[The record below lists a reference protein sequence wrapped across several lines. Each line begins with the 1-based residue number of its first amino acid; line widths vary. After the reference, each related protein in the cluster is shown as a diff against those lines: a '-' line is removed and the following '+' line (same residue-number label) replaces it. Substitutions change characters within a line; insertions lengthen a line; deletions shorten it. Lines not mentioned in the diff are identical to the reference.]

1 MLEVC
6 RVGPISP
13 ALSGDN
19 VAVNTD
25 IQLLSGL
32 KQHGAD
38 IGGWRGVTLW
48 SRRGGDRAAGRP
60 SRLLGLPL
68 PLPRPKRDQPFR
80 RHSVFPW
87 PLGHITLN
95 RVETPAGPFSWAGRR
110 KAILGHPRASEG
122 AFWGSRLGG
131 SGRTHVARRT
141 SKPGWPGGHA
151 IPSTPPTGKTSRPKF
166 VYLFADLRPASEQR
180 VGHRTNATSYPRHAG
195 AKQHHASAP
204 TRLPIP
210 TGCGDGSAADDALAL
225 ARTNDARCA
234 RAGAVANIDV
244 GEAGFRKPSAIL
256 SLGVGLSLV
265 VHAEERKVQ
274 IHGLRRR

>member
-1 MLEVC
+1 M
-6 RVGPISP
+6 
-13 ALSGDN
+13 
-19 VAVNTD
+19 
-25 IQLLSGL
+25 
-32 KQHGAD
+32 AD

-60 SRLLGLPL
+60 SRLLGLSL

-141 SKPGWPGGHA
+141 SKPGWPGDHA

-166 VYLFADLRPASEQR
+166 VYLFADLP
-180 VGHRTNATSYPRHAG
+180 PRRSS
-195 AKQHHASAP
+195 ASATGRMRP
-204 TRLPIP
+204 CTDGTRAPSSITHPLQLACRSQQVAA
-210 TGCGDGSAADDALAL
+210 TGAQQMML
-225 ARTNDARCA
+225 
-234 RAGAVANIDV
+234 
-244 GEAGFRKPSAIL
+244 
-256 SLGVGLSLV
+256 
-265 VHAEERKVQ
+265 
-274 IHGLRRR
+274 

>member
-1 MLEVC
+1 MPATLEVC

-19 VAVNTD
+19 VAVDTD

-60 SRLLGLPL
+60 SRLLGLSL

-95 RVETPAGPFSWAGRR
+95 RVETPAGPFSWAGWDAVAGEKRS
-110 KAILGHPRASEG
+110 LGIPGRLRGPFGVRDWAGRAEPTWR
-122 AFWGSRLGG
+122 AARVCLGG
-131 SGRTHVARRT
+131 REATQSPTSSPIYVPRR
-141 SKPGWPGGHA
+141 S
-151 IPSTPPTGKTSRPKF
+151 S
-166 VYLFADLRPASEQR
+166 AS
-180 VGHRTNATSYPRHAG
+180 ATG

>member
-1 MLEVC
+1 MPATLEVC

-19 VAVNTD
+19 VAVDTD

-60 SRLLGLPL
+60 SRLLGLSL

-95 RVETPAGPFSWAGRR
+95 RVETPAGPFSWAGWDAVAGEKRS
-110 KAILGHPRASEG
+110 LGIPGRLRGPFGVRDWAGRAEPTWRAARVS
-122 AFWGSRLGG
+122 LGG
-131 SGRTHVARRT
+131 REATQSPALPRRARHHGPSSYTSLPIYVPRRSSASATGRMQPRTHGTRAPSSITHPLQLACRSQQVA
-141 SKPGWPGGHA
+141 A
-151 IPSTPPTGKTSRPKF
+151 TGAQQMM
-166 VYLFADLRPASEQR
+166 L
-180 VGHRTNATSYPRHAG
+180 
-195 AKQHHASAP
+195 
-204 TRLPIP
+204 
-210 TGCGDGSAADDALAL
+210 
-225 ARTNDARCA
+225 
-234 RAGAVANIDV
+234 
-244 GEAGFRKPSAIL
+244 
-256 SLGVGLSLV
+256 
-265 VHAEERKVQ
+265 
-274 IHGLRRR
+274 

>member
-19 VAVNTD
+19 VAVDTD

-60 SRLLGLPL
+60 SRLLGLSL

-95 RVETPAGPFSWAGRR
+95 RVETPAGPFSWAGWDAVAGEKRS
-110 KAILGHPRASEG
+110 LGIPGRLRGPFGVRDWAGRAEPTWRAARVS
-122 AFWGSRLGG
+122 LGG
-131 SGRTHVARRT
+131 REATQSPALPRRARHH
-141 SKPGWPGGHA
+141 G
-151 IPSTPPTGKTSRPKF
+151 PSS
-166 VYLFADLRPASEQR
+166 YASSPIY
-180 VGHRTNATSYPRHAG
+180 VPRRSS
-195 AKQHHASAP
+195 ASATGRMRP
-204 TRLPIP
+204 CTDGTRAPSSMTDPLQLACRSQQVAA
-210 TGCGDGSAADDALAL
+210 TGAQQMML
-225 ARTNDARCA
+225 
-234 RAGAVANIDV
+234 
-244 GEAGFRKPSAIL
+244 
-256 SLGVGLSLV
+256 
-265 VHAEERKVQ
+265 
-274 IHGLRRR
+274 